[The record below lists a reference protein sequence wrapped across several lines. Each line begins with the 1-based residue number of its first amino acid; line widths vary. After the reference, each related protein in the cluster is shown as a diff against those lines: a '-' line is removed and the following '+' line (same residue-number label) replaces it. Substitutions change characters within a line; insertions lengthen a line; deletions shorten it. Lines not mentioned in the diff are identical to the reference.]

1 MRSRGARPTAALLA
15 ATLLLGA
22 CTGVD
27 DGGNDAPAVTRGP
40 DRAVDV
46 VDVATPASAAL
57 GLSRR
62 LFRASE
68 VVVLSAPDAASQRAA
83 ERAARRLGVPLLLPG
98 RAVPAEAERLGARTV
113 LAVGPAGT
121 RWPDLDGL
129 RAVEPR
135 TTDVDAA
142 VRDLPATSPAP
153 RDVIVLTRAPG
164 PNRAAVSTARAAG
177 ATVLRVPG
185 ADPRADGRVVQALR
199 ERPDAAVIGLG
210 RPFRHGLAYQVT
222 AVRQRLEQPGG
233 GLLALPGRHVVA
245 LYGHP
250 GTPSLGLLGE
260 QGVRAT
266 VARAERVADRY
277 RALTR
282 SRITPALEII
292 ATVASSSKGG
302 DGDYSAESD
311 VDDLVPLVRAAREAG
326 QYVVLDLQPGRT
338 DFLAQ
343 AKRYRSLLLQP
354 HVGLALD
361 PEWRLRKGQKH
372 LRQIGSVG
380 AAEVNRVSSWL
391 ARLTREQRLPQKLFV
406 LHQFSP
412 AMVRDRSRL
421 VTTHPELATVIHV
434 DGQGTPAAKRGT
446 WATIRRG
453 APDGVHWGWKNFH
466 DEDEPM
472 LTARQTWRVRPRPDL
487 VTYQ

>member
-1 MRSRGARPTAALLA
+1 MASA
-15 ATLLLGA
+15 LLLGG
-22 CTGVD
+22 CTGS
-27 DGGNDAPAVTRGP
+27 DGGDTDSAAVPRTP
-40 DRAVDV
+40 SRAVDV

-62 LFRASE
+62 LFERSE
-68 VVVLSAPDAASQRAA
+68 VVVLSAPDARSQQTAQS
-83 ERAARRLGVPLLLPG
+83 AARRLGVPMLLPG
-98 RAVPAEAERLGARTV
+98 PAVPAEVQRLGSRTV
-113 LAVGPAGT
+113 LAVGPTDT
-121 RWPDLDGL
+121 RWPDLPDL
-129 RAVEPR
+129 RRLEPR
-135 TTDVDAA
+135 GDVEAA
-142 VRDLPATSPAP
+142 VRELPVTTPTR
-153 RDVIVLTRAPG
+153 RDVVVLTRAPA
-164 PNRAAVSTARAAG
+164 PNRAGVTTARNAG
-177 ATVLRVPG
+177 ATVLTAPD
-185 ADPRADGRVVQALR
+185 ADPRAEASVVKALR
-199 ERPDAAVIGLG
+199 DRPDAAVIGLG

-222 AVRQRLEQPGG
+222 AVRRELEQPGG

-260 QGVRAT
+260 QGVKAT

-292 ATVASSSKGG
+292 ATVASSSKGK

-311 VDDLVPLVRAAREAG
+311 VEDLLPLVRAARAAG

-338 DFLAQ
+338 DFLTQ

-361 PEWRLRKGQKH
+361 PEWRLRTGQKH
-372 LRQIGSVG
+372 LRQIGSVS

-391 ARLTREQRLPQKLFV
+391 ARLTREQRLPQKLFL

-412 AMVRDRSRL
+412 GMVRDRSRL

-434 DGQGTPAAKRGT
+434 DGQGTPAAKKGT